1 MLDGGKSFARF
12 ERMSIEPTA
21 VMAGRP
27 RHRRLHDE
35 GFYMW
40 IVVSSVL
47 LGLIGVVAS
56 RIGLTNLTADGA
68 SRDPHA
74 YWGLGL
80 VTLLPA
86 WLVAF
91 VGLLGTTPG
100 ARPQLVSGV
109 AWLLSAAAGLI
120 GAIATEARV
129 RQTGDFAE
137 AHQATR
143 LWRLGVLAFL
153 PAWLIVLSGHLV
165 R

>member
-1 MLDGGKSFARF
+1 
-12 ERMSIEPTA
+12 
-21 VMAGRP
+21 
-27 RHRRLHDE
+27 
-35 GFYMW
+35 MW
-40 IVVSSVL
+40 IIASSVL

-56 RIGLTNLTADGA
+56 RIGLTHLTADGA

-74 YWGLGL
+74 YWALGL
-80 VTLLPA
+80 VTLVPS

-100 ARPQLVSGV
+100 VRPQLVSG
-109 AWLLSAAAGLI
+109 ALLSAAAGLI

-129 RQTGDFAE
+129 RETENFAE

-153 PAWLIVLSGHLV
+153 PAWVIVLSGHV
-165 R
+165 AR

>member
-1 MLDGGKSFARF
+1 
-12 ERMSIEPTA
+12 
-21 VMAGRP
+21 
-27 RHRRLHDE
+27 
-35 GFYMW
+35 MW
-40 IVVSSVL
+40 MIASSVL

-56 RIGLTNLTADGA
+56 RIGLTHLTADGA

-74 YWGLGL
+74 YWALGL

-100 ARPQLVSGV
+100 VRGQLVSG
-109 AWLLSAAAGLI
+109 ALLSAAAGLI

-129 RQTGDFAE
+129 RETGDFAE

-143 LWRLGVLAFL
+143 LWRLGVLTFL
-153 PAWLIVLSGHLV
+153 PAWVIALSGHV
-165 R
+165 AR

>member
-1 MLDGGKSFARF
+1 M
-12 ERMSIEPTA
+12 I
-21 VMAGRP
+21 
-27 RHRRLHDE
+27 HDE

-40 IVVSSVL
+40 IVLSPVL

-56 RIGLTNLTADGA
+56 RIGLTNLTADGT

-74 YWGLGL
+74 YWALGL

-100 ARPQLVSGV
+100 VRPQLVSGA

-129 RQTGDFAE
+129 RETGDFAE

-153 PAWLIVLSGHLV
+153 PAWVIVLSGHLV

>member
-1 MLDGGKSFARF
+1 
-12 ERMSIEPTA
+12 
-21 VMAGRP
+21 
-27 RHRRLHDE
+27 
-35 GFYMW
+35 MW
-40 IVVSSVL
+40 IIASSVL

-56 RIGLTNLTADGA
+56 RSGLTHLTADGA

-100 ARPQLVSGV
+100 VRPQLVSG
-109 AWLLSAAAGLI
+109 ALLSAAAGLI

-129 RQTGDFAE
+129 RETGDFAE

-153 PAWLIVLSGHLV
+153 PAWVIVLSGHV
-165 R
+165 AR

>member
-1 MLDGGKSFARF
+1 
-12 ERMSIEPTA
+12 
-21 VMAGRP
+21 
-27 RHRRLHDE
+27 
-35 GFYMW
+35 MW
-40 IVVSSVL
+40 IIASSVL

-56 RIGLTNLTADGA
+56 RIGLTHLTADGA

-74 YWGLGL
+74 YWALGL
-80 VTLLPA
+80 VTLVPS

-100 ARPQLVSGV
+100 VRPPLVSG
-109 AWLLSAAAGLI
+109 ALLSAAAGLI

-129 RQTGDFAE
+129 RETGDFAE

-153 PAWLIVLSGHLV
+153 PAWVIVLSGHV
-165 R
+165 AR

>member
-1 MLDGGKSFARF
+1 
-12 ERMSIEPTA
+12 
-21 VMAGRP
+21 
-27 RHRRLHDE
+27 
-35 GFYMW
+35 MW
-40 IVVSSVL
+40 IIVSSVL

-56 RIGLTNLTADGA
+56 RIGLTHLTADGA

-74 YWGLGL
+74 YWALGL

-100 ARPQLVSGV
+100 VRPG
-109 AWLLSAAAGLI
+109 AAGLLSAAAGLI
-120 GAIATEARV
+120 GAIVTEARV
-129 RQTGDFAE
+129 RETGDFAE

-153 PAWLIVLSGHLV
+153 PAWVIVLSGHV
-165 R
+165 AR